1 MISEQKKVE
10 HPTWD
15 SNLEG
20 TLPYWW
26 ICRRNFS
33 RGWWSCQSDSGN
45 LYSSQVGG
53 KRDAD
58 NKTQWSYLLRYFNHS
73 IVHLFFSSVKRS
85 FNNYVDRKRGEGVS
99 KKSTLGHVTKGRYH
113 VKFNNCPLEGGGRQ
127 ICTIFDPRSCWMTP
141 KNQAFSLPKQSVSQV
156 SQQLR
161 IANQHP

>member
-1 MISEQKKVE
+1 MKATFIIDTLGQFLSAPLIFFSKVRIRKQVQIHFVISERKKVE
-10 HPTWD
+10 YPTWD

-85 FNNYVDRKRGEGVS
+85 FNNYVDRKSGKGSVES
-99 KKSTLGHVTKGRYH
+99 PHLVTWQRVGIK
-113 VKFNNCPLEGGGRQ
+113 
-127 ICTIFDPRSCWMTP
+127 
-141 KNQAFSLPKQSVSQV
+141 
-156 SQQLR
+156 
-161 IANQHP
+161 

>member
-85 FNNYVDRKRGEGVS
+85 FNNYVDRKRGKGSVESPNLVTWQRVGIMLNSTIVHSRGESYKIAPQLVHVVVEWPLRIKHSVS
-99 KKSTLGHVTKGRYH
+99 PNS
-113 VKFNNCPLEGGGRQ
+113 
-127 ICTIFDPRSCWMTP
+127 
-141 KNQAFSLPKQSVSQV
+141 QSVKSV
-156 SQQLR
+156 SNC
-161 IANQHP
+161 A